1 MFLSVWEYLG
11 AIHKKTKLKGLAEA
25 MCEDRE
31 REEGCDGDRWYTQG
45 CLSILWTKWTVR
57 FVTKSIWKESTQ
69 EINPMM

>member
-1 MFLSVWEYLG
+1 
-11 AIHKKTKLKGLAEA
+11 

-31 REEGCDGDRWYTQG
+31 REEGCDRDRWYTQG

-57 FVTKSIWKESTQ
+57 FVTKSIWKQSTQ